1 MTWFDLSVPLR
12 TGMPVYPGDP
22 EVVITPALSVAADG
36 ANVLSLGL
44 GSHSGTHADAPLHV
58 HVGWPALDD
67 LPLFRF
73 SGLAELVDVR
83 GVGLGG
89 RISAA
94 HLAGLAPAGSSTV
107 AAGESGPGE
116 PGKILLLHTG
126 SAAAWGS
133 DEYLKH
139 PWLDADAAQLIVD
152 RGYRAVGVDALS
164 VDPSSGGPAEGA
176 SGGPAAGAE
185 DGVPGA
191 GGGFPAH
198 AILAGSGC
206 VIVENLTG
214 LEQVQRARDS
224 GAAVEVFL
232 FPLSIPDS
240 DGAPVR
246 AVARPV
252 RDREMPPAQTSSL
265 TLEEVGAA
273 ADGLIAAFAT
283 TDTVRYFAA
292 FSPDST
298 FIFHPEAHTLDS
310 RAAYRTLWDG
320 WVASGWRVLE
330 CHSSERNIQLLGTTA
345 VFSHR
350 VRTTVQTN
358 STGGT
363 FVSDE
368 RETIVFARAT
378 DGSVLAV
385 HEHLSPCPE

>member
-1 MTWFDLSVPLR
+1 MTWFDLSVPLH

-22 EVVITPALSVAADG
+22 EVVIAPALSVAADG
-36 ANVLSLGL
+36 ANVLSLSL

-58 HVGWPALDD
+58 HDGWPALDD

-94 HLAGLAPAGSSTV
+94 HLAGLACEGSSAV
-107 AAGESGPGE
+107 AAGESGSGEPGSGE

-176 SGGPAAGAE
+176 E
-185 DGVPGA
+185 DGVPAA
-191 GGGFPAH
+191 GGAFPAH
-198 AILAGSGC
+198 EILAGSGC

-232 FPLSIPDS
+232 FPLNVPGS

-252 RDREMPPAQTSSL
+252 VERAVRPPQWPNL
-265 TLEEVGAA
+265 GLDEVQAA
-273 ADGLIAAFAT
+273 ADSLVAAFAA
-283 TDTVRYFAA
+283 TDTVTYFAA
-292 FSPDST
+292 FSPDAT
-298 FIFHPEAHTLDS
+298 YIFHPEAESLGS
-310 RAAYRTLWDG
+310 RSAYRALWDG
-320 WVASGWRVLE
+320 WVAAGWRVLE
-330 CHSSERNIQLLGTTA
+330 CRSSERNIQLLGTTA

-350 VRTTVQTN
+350 VATTVRTD

-363 FVSDE
+363 FASDE
-368 RETIVFARAT
+368 RETIVFARAA
-378 DGSVLAV
+378 DGGVLAV
-385 HEHLSPCPE
+385 HEHLSSCPA